1 MMIHY
6 NIPISINMSKNFD
19 ISKFYLKPKKQ
30 KKKDA
35 NGDNLDNFFMNH
47 FNNNNYNNNVIRI
60 QRNNYS
66 SGTSHDRMSNGI
78 NNGDDKKY
86 TNNFN
91 IIKNKDLTKFQ
102 KFNKNTI
109 DVSKFIMNNKNSYNK
124 INKDKLKN
132 EFNEAFNFEKNK
144 ESNGNK
150 VNNPLNNYSKT
161 DINDYPNYNLKPS
174 PKLRKARETFKKL
187 LNKMNKSNIIMFS
200 TNKTDDIK
208 NFILYVLN
216 TSYFLKKIL
225 YLCYEAVESYNISK
239 QKNIETIY
247 DSEFLS
253 KLIEN
258 YEDVGE
264 EYDLQQLN
272 NFKAYEKGL
281 EEIKKITLETKQL
294 EDEINQFA
302 KKINVK
308 NGDE

>member
-1 MMIHY
+1 
-6 NIPISINMSKNFD
+6 
-19 ISKFYLKPKKQ
+19 
-30 KKKDA
+30 
-35 NGDNLDNFFMNH
+35 MNH

-66 SGTSHDRMSNGI
+66 SGTSHDRISNGI